1 MLSRIADSL
10 FWLNRYVE
18 RTDGIL
24 RALEINS
31 VLSLDQHS
39 GQTFSWRPTLKV
51 FTNLPDE
58 VIDIIQYNNSAV
70 LEFMITDKANAYSL
84 HQVILK
90 ARENARG
97 MQDHLSKEVWE
108 CTNSFYLKINDPS
121 LIDSIREGRHL
132 AILSDLIDSC
142 HLYFGVSDVTTA
154 RNQGW
159 NYMNLGR
166 YLERAIQTIDII
178 DIKFKDIEYNLD
190 NASDIL
196 YWKNLLFTVSGYE
209 LYLKA
214 YRSGIQSQN
223 IVDMMILNNSFPRSV
238 IYCLRKLQ
246 LNIQNL
252 NTFDRS
258 EQNKELEKIIGRLY
272 SRVLYSD
279 IETISKAGL
288 HVYLSTLR
296 TDLLNFGNILTKKY
310 FSYF

>member
-31 VLSLDQHS
+31 VLSLDQYS

-70 LEFMITDKANAYSL
+70 LEFMITDKANTYSL

-142 HLYFGVSDVTTA
+142 HLYFGVADVTTA

-178 DIKFKDIEYNLD
+178 DIKFKDIEYDLD
-190 NASDIL
+190 NVSDIL

-258 EQNKELEKIIGRLY
+258 EQHKELDRMIGRLY

-296 TDLLNFGNILTKKY
+296 ADLLNFGNILTKKY
-310 FSYF
+310 FSYY

>member
-31 VLSLDQHS
+31 VLSLDRHASQK
-39 GQTFSWRPTLKV
+39 FSWRPTLKV
-51 FTNLPDE
+51 FTSLPEE
-58 VIDIIQYNNSAV
+58 VIEIIQFNNAAV
-70 LEFMITDKANAYSL
+70 LEFMITDKANAFSL

-97 MQDHLSKEVWE
+97 VQDHLSKEVWE
-108 CTNSFYLKINDPS
+108 CTNSFYLKINDPN
-121 LIDSIREGRHL
+121 LLDSIRQGHHL
-132 AILSDLIDSC
+132 GILSELIDSC
-142 HLYFGVSDVTTA
+142 HLYFGVADVTTA

-178 DIKFKDIEYNLD
+178 DLKFQEIGYNLD
-190 NASDIL
+190 DTSDIL

-209 LYLKA
+209 LYLKT

-223 IVDMMILNNSFPRSV
+223 IVDMMVLNSTFPRSV

-258 EQNKELEKIIGRLY
+258 EQHKDLEKLIGRLY
-272 SRVLYSD
+272 SRVLYCD
-279 IETISKAGL
+279 IEIISETGL
-288 HVYLSTLR
+288 HEYLMLLK

-310 FSYF
+310 FSYY